1 MFSFSQVQ
9 RIYRSEFKNWEFDK
23 EASQMISPER
33 ATIAERQGAS
43 EERSS
48 VTKPT
53 LSKTNF

>member
-1 MFSFSQVQ
+1 MV
-9 RIYRSEFKNWEFDK
+9 YPSEFKSWEFDK
-23 EASQMISPER
+23 EVAWIFSPER

-43 EERSS
+43 EERKS